1 MAGAYAAQAMEG
13 EGAWSAATSLQVI
26 AASRVRE
33 WRQKHRVQKDAD
45 FAFYFTSY
53 EQAVRQAGHHVADAW
68 TVARAEQEGCL
79 ISAASAAVEGPAP
92 SDRPPLPRPTGRQGR
107 LAPPQPDGG
116 DLRERRSKLV
126 RVLLQLGAFRPAGPL
141 SEVRE
146 WERTV
151 ERTASRFVDRADRST
166 IDGVLRT
173 WGELS
178 AWQRARS
185 RPVVPELVDV
195 DSFLADGTP
204 APTRALA
211 CLRWLVKKAKLDLD
225 LSDVD
230 VKARKPEQ
238 ASQPRGQ
245 APCVG
250 PDMLGFLEEK
260 IELAHSFGDEKWS
273 ALLGSWLVAVGCLRY
288 RHLQVAEPRR
298 VSTTA
303 FHGHCRRGK
312 QAHLRI
318 SGFDFAICARFSS
331 GWSWTEAWLRDWKAL
346 SPAAK
351 KGAGLCFNQ
360 AGKPWAI
367 SEINL
372 CVQEAF
378 REVLQEPADMTT
390 YSWRRLLPTVGQ
402 LLRLSPQEQLALG
415 DWASSNPEGNQMPLH
430 YSSARYTTSVQGA
443 ISGCG
448 TGGPGF

>member
-1 MAGAYAAQAMEG
+1 MLMLRLG
-13 EGAWSAATSLQVI
+13 S
-26 AASRVRE
+26 
-33 WRQKHRVQKDAD
+33 
-45 FAFYFTSY
+45 
-53 EQAVRQAGHHVADAW
+53 
-68 TVARAEQEGCL
+68 
-79 ISAASAAVEGPAP
+79 
-92 SDRPPLPRPTGRQGR
+92 QGR
-107 LAPPQPDGG
+107 L
-116 DLRERRSKLV
+116 
-126 RVLLQLGAFRPAGPL
+126 
-141 SEVRE
+141 
-146 WERTV
+146 
-151 ERTASRFVDRADRST
+151 
-166 IDGVLRT
+166 
-173 WGELS
+173 
-178 AWQRARS
+178 
-185 RPVVPELVDV
+185 
-195 DSFLADGTP
+195 
-204 APTRALA
+204 
-211 CLRWLVKKAKLDLD
+211 
-225 LSDVD
+225 
-230 VKARKPEQ
+230 
-238 ASQPRGQ
+238 PRGQ

-273 ALLGSWLVAVGCLRY
+273 ALLGSWLVAAGCLRY

-351 KGAGLCFNQ
+351 KGTGLCFNR

-378 REVLQEPADMTT
+378 RDVLQEPADMTT

-402 LLRLSPQEQLALG
+402 LLRLTPQEQLALG

-430 YSSARYTTSVQGA
+430 CIQQRSIHHLPSVQGA
-443 ISGCG
+443 FFGCG
-448 TGGPGF
+448 MGGPGF